1 MKDKYNKSRRATYN
15 LTVHLIFVTKY
26 RHPCINKAMLKD
38 MKPMADKVLE
48 AWGGKVIEMEG
59 EADHIHMLINYPPS
73 KKLSN
78 LVGNLKGSIT
88 RQLWDRYEYRLKLY
102 YWKKR
107 VLWTPS
113 YFVASCGG
121 VTVEQLKQYVQDQEQ
136 PRV

>member
-1 MKDKYNKSRRATYN
+1 MKTAYSKSRRATYS

-26 RHPCINKAMLKD
+26 RNPCINKAMLKD
-38 MKPMADKVLE
+38 MKSMADRILK
-48 AWGGKVIEMEG
+48 AWGGRVIEMEG
-59 EADHIHMLINYPPS
+59 EADHIHLLISYPPS
-73 KKLSN
+73 KTLSN

-88 RQLWDRYEYRLKLY
+88 KQLWDKYEQRLKVY

-121 VTVEQLKQYVQDQEQ
+121 VTVEQLKQYVQNQES
-136 PRV
+136 PKV